1 MSVAAQSIIIE
12 KGSVGDE
19 MYFIKKGR
27 CDVHLDLA
35 DSPVATLRDGK
46 FFGETALLEDAPRNA
61 YVRASEAEGGLQL
74 LALSKADLL
83 LVLHGYPALADVRS
97 LHTPTANSRRN
108 RKLSRLTMLCAR

>member
-1 MSVAAQSIIIE
+1 MLVE
-12 KGSVGDE
+12 
-19 MYFIKKGR
+19 
-27 CDVHLDLA
+27 
-35 DSPVATLRDGK
+35 LRDETPMAVLGPDD
-46 FFGETALLEDAPRNA
+46 FCGEEALLLEVPRNA